1 MSKMIWISTSF
12 FILEV
17 MSRILLKSKC
27 TLFNRT
33 QSLTNDDITV
43 SKSLILSKNSFSVA
57 LFIRGMR
64 RVSTHWPYK
73 RGHTQ
78 MPRSENK
85 CPGRHGRKEAGDK
98 KIFTKTEKSI
108 VINSN
113 ITYFSRLPTVNLQC
127 WMIPGKTLAPKSQQK
142 VVLQINW
149 WPWQDQGT
157 RNPCGCQFS

>member
-1 MSKMIWISTSF
+1 
-12 FILEV
+12 
-17 MSRILLKSKC
+17 
-27 TLFNRT
+27 
-33 QSLTNDDITV
+33 
-43 SKSLILSKNSFSVA
+43 
-57 LFIRGMR
+57 
-64 RVSTHWPYK
+64 
-73 RGHTQ
+73 

-149 WPWQDQGT
+149 WP
-157 RNPCGCQFS
+157 